1 VYSTHFP
8 SERSILTLDASQ
20 DSPHMIRFDRKIS
33 VDSVQEKFFL
43 KKARMHPILK
53 VIIMLYHDSGS
64 FH

>member
-1 VYSTHFP
+1 MDLLESSTAYIRMD
-8 SERSILTLDASQ
+8 ERLS
-20 DSPHMIRFDRKIS
+20 SPHMIRFERKIS

>member
-1 VYSTHFP
+1 MD
-8 SERSILTLDASQ
+8 ERLS
-20 DSPHMIRFDRKIS
+20 SPHMIRFERKIS